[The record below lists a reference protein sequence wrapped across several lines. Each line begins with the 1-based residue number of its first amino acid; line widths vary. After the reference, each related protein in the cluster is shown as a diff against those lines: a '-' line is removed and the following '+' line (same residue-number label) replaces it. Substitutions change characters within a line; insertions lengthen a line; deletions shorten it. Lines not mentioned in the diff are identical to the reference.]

1 MEKLIPKIFAKIK
14 KTPRDITAYDDLFSL
29 CRNIEGE
36 NFKLAHETN
45 KALREKVVVAMRQR
59 YDVSGFFELY
69 KKTLLFDAP
78 HFLDP
83 YLLYL
88 EINRRPNERFY
99 QPRRRVLKQVVDALQ
114 MLVDDELDEL
124 FISMPPRV
132 GKTTILMLF
141 VTWIIGRNSEMS
153 NLWSTQRR
161 RKRKPKK
168 SWRNSPKR
176 RSMTRRTR

>member
-83 YLLYL
+83 YLLYF
-88 EINRRPNERFY
+88 P
-99 QPRRRVLKQVVDALQ
+99 
-114 MLVDDELDEL
+114 
-124 FISMPPRV
+124 
-132 GKTTILMLF
+132 IL
-141 VTWIIGRNSEMS
+141 RD
-153 NLWSTQRR
+153 
-161 RKRKPKK
+161 KPKTE
-168 SWRNSPKR
+168 RAILPTSPPC
-176 RSMTRRTR
+176 SETGCGCVADACA